1 MFTPQLILGK
11 NNFLKEKKANKQ
23 IKGPTTGYLV
33 FMWCLA
39 GLYKIG
45 YAAILD
51 WQVKNIGIN
60 YEIQIILVK

>member
-1 MFTPQLILGK
+1 
-11 NNFLKEKKANKQ
+11 
-23 IKGPTTGYLV
+23 
-33 FMWCLA
+33 MWCLA

-51 WQVKNIGIN
+51 WQVKNIGLN